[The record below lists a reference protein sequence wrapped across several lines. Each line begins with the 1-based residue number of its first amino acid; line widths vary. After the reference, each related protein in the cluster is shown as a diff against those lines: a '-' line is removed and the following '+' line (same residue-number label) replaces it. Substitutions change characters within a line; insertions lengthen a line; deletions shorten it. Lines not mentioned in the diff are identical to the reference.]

1 MPVSLVTPF
10 LLIFPGIAAGMLLR
24 VFFVRLGRAE
34 SVPVL
39 RRRLQVVLLAAVNP
53 LCFAVALWVL
63 DTSTPSIF
71 LRLPFIG
78 LIALVTGFLWGRAGS
93 ALMRLE
99 PLQAG
104 VWRSSASFTNIGNI
118 GGIVVFAVIGEAGYA
133 FIPFYKLFEELWYY
147 GVVFPA
153 ARKDSE
159 RFYGRQTDRHPL
171 AFVRDPFFLV
181 SLVAIVVGMT
191 LNLSGIERPAVFG
204 RINAVLIP
212 MTTFGLLVSIGLSLH
227 LTRLGPHIKKAL
239 ALCAV
244 KFVLTPAVVCAAA
257 FAFGITPHAWPVLFG
272 TVLILSSMP
281 AGFLSLVPP
290 SLYRLDLD
298 LANALWLVTMM
309 GLVAMIPLLW
319 FLNSLIASPAF

>member
-24 VFFVRLGRAE
+24 MFLVRIGRGE

-39 RRRLQVVLLAAVNP
+39 RRRLQTILLAAVNP
-53 LCFAVALWVL
+53 VCFAVALWVL
-63 DTSTPSIF
+63 DTSRPSIF

-78 LIALVTGFLWGRAGS
+78 LIALITGFLLGKAGS

-104 VWRSSASFTNIGNI
+104 VWRSSASFTNIGNV

-147 GVVFPA
+147 SVVFPA
-153 ARKDSE
+153 ARRDSE
-159 RFYGRQTDRHPL
+159 RFYGKQTDRHPL
-171 AFVRDPFFLV
+171 AFAKDPFFLV
-181 SLVAIVVGMT
+181 SLAAIAVGMG
-191 LNLSGIERPAVFG
+191 LNLSGLERPAVFG

-212 MTTFGLLVSIGLSLH
+212 MTTLGLLVSIGLSLH
-227 LTRLGPHIKKAL
+227 LTKIGPHIKKAL
-239 ALCAV
+239 ALTVV
-244 KFVLTPAVVCAAA
+244 KFFLTPAIVCAAA
-257 FAFGITPHAWPVLFG
+257 ILFGITPQAWPVLFG
-272 TVLILSSMP
+272 TILILSSMP

-298 LANALWLVTMM
+298 LANACWLVTML
-309 GLVAMIPLLW
+309 GLVVTIPVLW
-319 FLNSLIASPAF
+319 FLNSLLSSFP